1 MASQLLLLLYYKLDN
16 GANSCGIDFYFDNID
31 LEKIEG
37 DLEKVEV
44 NENEESLPLN
54 SRSNSTSRVE
64 TEDVPEES
72 SSSDDDDSKSIIND
86 NEPREDNYF
95 EFRVLEKLF
104 IDWYLSMVNFMFK
117 FFINKFEVLSEEG
130 K

>member
-1 MASQLLLLLYYKLDN
+1 M
-16 GANSCGIDFYFDNID
+16 
-31 LEKIEG
+31 EKIEG
-37 DLEKVEV
+37 GLEKVEV

-104 IDWYLSMVNFMFK
+104 ISNPSSVSE
-117 FFINKFEVLSEEG
+117 FFINKFEVVSEEG
-130 K
+130 R

>member
-1 MASQLLLLLYYKLDN
+1 MASQILILLYYKLDN
-16 GANSCGIDFYFDNID
+16 GANSCGIDFKFGKKKKVKK
-31 LEKIEG
+31 EE
-37 DLEKVEV
+37 VEV
-44 NENEESLPLN
+44 NENEESIPLN

-72 SSSDDDDSKSIIND
+72 SPSDDDDSKSIIND

-104 IDWYLSMVNFMFK
+104 IE
-117 FFINKFEVLSEEG
+117 KFEVVSEEG
-130 K
+130 R

>member
-1 MASQLLLLLYYKLDN
+1 MLVTGPGLWLASQLLLLLYFKLDN
-16 GANSCGIDFYFDNID
+16 GANSCGIDFKFGKKKKENV
-31 LEKIEG
+31 K
-37 DLEKVEV
+37 EV
-44 NENEESLPLN
+44 NENEESIPLN
-54 SRSNSTSRVE
+54 SRTNSTSRVE

-104 IDWYLSMVNFMFK
+104 I
-117 FFINKFEVLSEEG
+117 NKFEVVSEEG
-130 K
+130 R